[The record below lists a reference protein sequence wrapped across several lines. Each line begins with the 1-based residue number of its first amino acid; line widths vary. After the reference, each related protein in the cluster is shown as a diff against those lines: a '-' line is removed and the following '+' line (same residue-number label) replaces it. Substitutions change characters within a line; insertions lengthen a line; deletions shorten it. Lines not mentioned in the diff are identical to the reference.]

1 MGRDDAY
8 EHIFLEEVER
18 VAERRFGVPARGYR
32 LRVLHRLK
40 IGAQRYGDRDF
51 DNKDVIGELLEETPD
66 VAAYCVLEAQKQMRG
81 SVDDASAWHLF
92 EAAVH
97 GAAADY
103 HARMARRG
111 DV

>member
-8 EHIFLEEVER
+8 EHLFLQEVEKI
-18 VAERRFGVPARGYR
+18 AERRFGIPAVGYR
-32 LRVLHRLK
+32 QRVLARLRL
-40 IGAQRYGDRDF
+40 GAERYGDRDF
-51 DNKDVIGELLEETPD
+51 DNKDVIAELLEETPD

-81 SVDDASAWHLF
+81 AVNDATAWHLF

-103 HARMARRG
+103 HARMARQG
-111 DV
+111 DT